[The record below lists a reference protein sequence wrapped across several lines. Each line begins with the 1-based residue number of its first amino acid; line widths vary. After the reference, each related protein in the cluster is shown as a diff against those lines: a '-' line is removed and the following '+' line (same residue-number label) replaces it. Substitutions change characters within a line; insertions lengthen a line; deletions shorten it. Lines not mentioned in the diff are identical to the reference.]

1 MKNIFKKSV
10 AVACVAVFAML
21 AFGPAVSAESVAVE
35 AMQES
40 VEVEVSVYN
49 GDGEI
54 QTESVSL
61 LASQVEQLKESLLQ
75 ASVDEQMDILSEFGL
90 ISQELVDHDWQSE
103 LEQNALRLGLNP
115 LKKNKVRLGMPVV
128 LRLFN
133 KVGIVSIVG
142 GSTRIGITPALRL
155 IEMITPLKLNR
166 VDLLDTCWGLMT
178 VSHTKGLFTEHT
190 VIGPSF
196 NVLIGFVGVSIKIP
210 LVATIYS
217 GYSAVTGTVG
227 FGAHFIHRGIDII
240 PDNN

>member
-1 MKNIFKKSV
+1 MRKIIKKSV
-10 AVACVAVFAML
+10 AVAFVAVFARL
-21 AFGPAVSAESVAVE
+21 AFGPAVSAESLTVSSAE
-35 AMQES
+35 QS
-40 VEVEVSVYN
+40 VDVEVSVY
-49 GDGEI
+49 DGQGQI

-61 LASQVEQLKESLLQ
+61 LASEIEQLKESLME
-75 ASVDEQMDILSEFGL
+75 ASVDEQMGILSDFGL
-90 ISQELVDHDWQSE
+90 ISEDLVDYDWQSE

-133 KVGIVSIVG
+133 KVGIVSVAG

-155 IEMITPLKLNR
+155 IELITPLKLNR

-178 VSHTKGLFTEHT
+178 VSHTKGLLTEHT

-217 GYSAVTGTVG
+217 GYSAVTGTIG
-227 FGAHFIHRGIDII
+227 LGAHFIHRGIDIL
-240 PDNN
+240 PDAN